1 MTAQAKGVLV
11 IGEVASGGLAPITR
25 ELLSAAQPLAAGRG
39 EERCVALLGGASDA
53 AAQEVVACGANRV
66 YRVSHPLLAEY
77 QPEMWLAALE
87 QTCRQVSPAIVLL
100 GRTELGREL
109 APRLAF
115 RLGAGLLQD
124 CIEVSLDS
132 AGRMVGKRPVYGGNV
147 LATVACAG
155 PPQVAA
161 IRPKTYQPAAPDPSA
176 KGEVL
181 SLEVRL
187 EPLMVRARI
196 VETVKEA
203 PTGVRLE
210 DAKVVV
216 SGGRGMGGAEG
227 FRALEELARLL
238 GGAVGASRPAVDAG
252 WTPQANQ
259 VGLTGRSV
267 TPELYF
273 AVGISGASQH
283 LAGCSGAR
291 TIVAINKDS
300 GANIFREARYG
311 LVGDWRQALPAL
323 VQALKE
329 LKVGQE
335 ARS

>member
-1 MTAQAKGVLV
+1 MSSAKGLLV
-11 IGEVASGGLAPITR
+11 MGEVASGGLAPITR
-25 ELLSAAQPLAAGRG
+25 ELLSAARPLAAGRG
-39 EERCVALLGGASDA
+39 EECCVALLGAVPDA
-53 AAQEVVACGANRV
+53 AAQEAVAFGANRV
-66 YRVSHPLLAEY
+66 FRVVHPLLGEY
-77 QPEMWLAALE
+77 QPELWLAALE
-87 QTCRQVSPAIVLL
+87 QACTQVAPAIVLM

-147 LATVACAG
+147 IATVACVG
-155 PPQVAA
+155 QPQVAT
-161 IRPKTYQPAAPDPSA
+161 IRPKAYPSAAPDPSA
-176 KGEVL
+176 RGEVS
-181 SLEVRL
+181 SLEVQL
-187 EPLMVRARI
+187 EPAMSCTKI

-203 PTGVRLE
+203 PSGVKLE
-210 DAKVVV
+210 DARVVV
-216 SGGRGMGGAEG
+216 SGGRGMGGADG
-227 FRALEELARLL
+227 FLVLEELARLL

-252 WTPQANQ
+252 WAPQLLQ

-267 TPELYF
+267 TPELYV

-283 LAGCSGAR
+283 LAGCSSAK
-291 TIVAINKDS
+291 TIVAINRDS

-311 LVGDWRQALPAL
+311 LVGDWRQALPAFI
-323 VQALKE
+323 QALKE
-329 LKVGQE
+329 MKSGQE

>member
-1 MTAQAKGVLV
+1 
-11 IGEVASGGLAPITR
+11 
-25 ELLSAAQPLAAGRG
+25 EL
-39 EERCVALLGGASDA
+39 
-53 AAQEVVACGANRV
+53 
-66 YRVSHPLLAEY
+66 
-77 QPEMWLAALE
+77 WLAALE
-87 QTCRQVSPAIVLL
+87 QVCRQVAPAIVLM

-124 CIEVSLDS
+124 CVEVSLDS

-147 LATVACAG
+147 IATVACVG
-155 PPQVAA
+155 QPQVAT
-161 IRPKTYQPAAPDPSA
+161 IRPKAYSPAAPDPSSA
-176 KGEVL
+176 RGEVS

-187 EPLMVRARI
+187 EPAMSCTKI

-203 PTGVRLE
+203 PSGVKLE
-210 DAKVVV
+210 DARVVV
-216 SGGRGMGGAEG
+216 SGGRGMGGADG
-227 FRALEELARLL
+227 FRVLVELAGLL

-252 WTPQANQ
+252 WAPQLLQ

-267 TPELYF
+267 TPELYV

-283 LAGCSGAR
+283 LAGCSSAK
-291 TIVAINKDS
+291 TIVAINRDS

-311 LVGDWRQALPAL
+311 LVGDWRQALPAFI
-323 VQALKE
+323 QALKE
-329 LKVGQE
+329 MKSGQE